1 MRLNVPDIFRALSD
15 PHRLRVLELLR
26 RGPLTAG
33 EIAAKFEMTQP
44 AVSHHL
50 AVLRRA
56 GCVLSEKRGKE
67 VFYSLNGCCI
77 EECCGQ
83 LFMKIG
89 LKPMERKA

>member
-1 MRLNVPDIFRALSD
+1 MRLSVPEVFRALSD

-33 EIAAKFEMTQP
+33 GIAAKFQMTQP

-56 GCVLSEKRGKE
+56 GCVVSEKRGKE
-67 VFYSLNGCCI
+67 VFYSLNRCCI

-89 LKPMERKA
+89 LKPMETEG